1 MKIRKLLATILILSA
16 AATVLAADKVIRKQ
30 NNGTFVVNTSTIA
43 KDVRGYNGPTPLE
56 IHIKDDRIVKIIIL
70 SNNETR
76 NYFERVKKNLMSKW
90 IGMKVNKVLSTD
102 IDAVTGA
109 TYTSDAVTENM
120 KRALEYYKKNDAK

>member
-1 MKIRKLLATILILSA
+1 MKIRKLLATILILCA

-120 KRALEYYKKNDAK
+120 KRALEYYKKNAK

>member
-30 NNGTFVVNTSTIA
+30 KNGTVVVNTSPIA
-43 KDVRGYNGPTPLE
+43 NDVRGYNGPTPLE

-120 KRALEYYKKNDAK
+120 KRALEYYKKNAK

>member
-70 SNNETR
+70 SNNETK

-120 KRALEYYKKNDAK
+120 KRALEYYKKNAK

>member
-56 IHIKDDRIVKIIIL
+56 IHIKDDRIIKIIIL

-120 KRALEYYKKNDAK
+120 KRALEYYKKNAK

>member
-43 KDVRGYNGPTPLE
+43 RDVRGYNGPTPLE

-120 KRALEYYKKNDAK
+120 KRALEYYKKNAK

>member
-1 MKIRKLLATILILSA
+1 MKMRKLLATILILSA

-90 IGMKVNKVLSTD
+90 IGIKVNKVLSTD

-120 KRALEYYKKNDAK
+120 KRALEYYKKNAK

>member
-56 IHIKDDRIVKIIIL
+56 IHIKDDRIVKIMIL

-120 KRALEYYKKNDAK
+120 KRALEYYKKNAK

>member
-1 MKIRKLLATILILSA
+1 MKIRKLLATILILSV

-120 KRALEYYKKNDAK
+120 KRALEYYKKNAK

>member
-1 MKIRKLLATILILSA
+1 MKIRRLLATILILSA

-120 KRALEYYKKNDAK
+120 KRALEYYKKNAK

>member
-16 AATVLAADKVIRKQ
+16 AATVLASDKVIRKQ

-120 KRALEYYKKNDAK
+120 KRALEYYKKNAK

>member
-16 AATVLAADKVIRKQ
+16 AAIVLAADKVIRKQ

-120 KRALEYYKKNDAK
+120 KRALEYYKKNAK

>member
-109 TYTSDAVTENM
+109 TYTSDAITENM
-120 KRALEYYKKNDAK
+120 KRALEYYKKNAK

>member
-30 NNGTFVVNTSTIA
+30 NNGTFVVNTTTIA

-120 KRALEYYKKNDAK
+120 KRALEYYKKNAK

>member
-70 SNNETR
+70 SNNETK

-109 TYTSDAVTENM
+109 TYTSDAVTGNM
-120 KRALEYYKKNDAK
+120 KRALEYYKKNAK

>member
-120 KRALEYYKKNDAK
+120 KRALEYYKKNAK

>member
-43 KDVRGYNGPTPLE
+43 KGVRGYNGPTPLE

-120 KRALEYYKKNDAK
+120 KRALEYYKKNAK

>member
-1 MKIRKLLATILILSA
+1 MKMRKLLTTILILSA
-16 AATVLAADKVIRKQ
+16 AATVLAAGKVIRKQ

-43 KDVRGYNGPTPLE
+43 KDIRGYNGPTPLE

-120 KRALEYYKKNDAK
+120 KRALEYYKKNAK

>member
-30 NNGTFVVNTSTIA
+30 NNRTFVVNTSTIT
-43 KDVRGYNGPTPLE
+43 KDVRGYNGLTPLE

-120 KRALEYYKKNDAK
+120 KRALEYYKKNAK

>member
-1 MKIRKLLATILILSA
+1 MKMRKLLTTILILSA

-120 KRALEYYKKNDAK
+120 KRALEYYKKNAK

>member
-109 TYTSDAVTENM
+109 TYTSDAVAENM
-120 KRALEYYKKNDAK
+120 KRALEYYKKNAK

>member
-56 IHIKDDRIVKIIIL
+56 IHIKDDRIVKIIML
-70 SNNETR
+70 
-76 NYFERVKKNLMSKW
+76 L
-90 IGMKVNKVLSTD
+90 
-102 IDAVTGA
+102 
-109 TYTSDAVTENM
+109 TEQI
-120 KRALEYYKKNDAK
+120 RYIRRHCLTC

>member
-1 MKIRKLLATILILSA
+1 MKIRKLLAAILILSA
-16 AATVLAADKVIRKQ
+16 ATTVLAADKVIRKQ

-120 KRALEYYKKNDAK
+120 KRALEYYKKNAK